1 MEKFKKLSDP
11 GKSHNFECMYVYL
24 VLYHSNVKGHNDLNL
39 VNPKAITLIFLRTEW
54 EHFFK
59 EHLYKQTLL

>member
-1 MEKFKKLSDP
+1 M
-11 GKSHNFECMYVYL
+11 

-54 EHFFK
+54 EHFLKSTYTNKLYYKVAMSELK
-59 EHLYKQTLL
+59 EAHVGMRKWALM